1 MYSFKDLKKA
11 TGTETVQLPS
21 VAINFNGKQLD
32 TEIEAFQTLKVS
44 GRETISVELETVDV
58 RNGSLILDERLPH
71 RELLVT
77 YLMSS
82 VSNTAFQNDF
92 KALRKVLTSND
103 EVPITFKDEPNTVYF
118 GRLADF
124 ETVDDDSNTVIGTF
138 KILCSSPFKY
148 SNAVTTTGAVT
159 IDTFYPT
166 QPESITLTIGTTT
179 NKIQIKHSVYT
190 ISATGTFNAG
200 AKVVLKF
207 NKEDMTMTVNGVD
220 ATYMIDLNSDF
231 ENFQLKK
238 NNSVTS
244 AQGTISLVARER
256 WL

>member
-1 MYSFKDLKKA
+1 MYNFQSMKNG
-11 TGTETVQLPS
+11 TGDSNQLPS

-32 TEIEAFQTLKVS
+32 TEIEAFRTLKVS

-82 VSNTAFQNDF
+82 ESNTAFQNDF
-92 KALRKVLTSND
+92 KSLRKLLTSD
-103 EVPITFKDEPNTVYF
+103 GEVPITFKDEPDTVYF
-118 GRLADF
+118 GRLTDF
-124 ETVDDDSNTVIGTF
+124 ETVDDDSNTVVGTF
-138 KILCSSPFKY
+138 KIICSSPFKY

-166 QPESITLTIGTTT
+166 QPDSITLTIGTTA
-179 NKIQIKHSVYT
+179 NKIQIEHNGYT

-200 AKVVLKF
+200 AEVVLKF

-231 ENFQLKK
+231 ENFELKQGQ
-238 NNSVTS
+238 SITS
-244 AQGTISLVARER
+244 EQGTISLVARER